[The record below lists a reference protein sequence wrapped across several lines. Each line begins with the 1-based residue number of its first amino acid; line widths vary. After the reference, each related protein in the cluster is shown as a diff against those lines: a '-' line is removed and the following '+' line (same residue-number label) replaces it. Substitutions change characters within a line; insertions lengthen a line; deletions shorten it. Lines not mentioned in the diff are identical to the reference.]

1 MIITETAGDEKDR
14 KVKRVAEEDSYFT
27 RYPWKK
33 GTFRTIFHFLLI
45 EKVLA

>member
-1 MIITETAGDEKDR
+1 MKKTE
-14 KVKRVAEEDSYFT
+14 KVKWVAEEDSYFT
-27 RYPWKK
+27 RHPWKK